1 MAHHRTARTV
11 LATLTLA
18 ALTATAAACTRDPGP
33 TASPTSTATAGP
45 TTPAATPT
53 LSEQDQNIADAQ
65 NAYLAYV
72 AAYDAAAQAG
82 FVNRDLTIAV
92 LEMTSGDAREEIVSL
107 QTAFE
112 QNGLIQTG
120 VTVVRSLEATDYTED
135 TSELGL
141 HGAQLRACVDLS
153 QVDTV
158 RDGVSTQPADQYTGP
173 RLVYVQMIR
182 QPSGWAVHET
192 DPRPE
197 ERC

>member
-1 MAHHRTARTV
+1 MTANPHRALLAALAATA
-11 LATLTLA
+11 LAATLT
-18 ALTATAAACTRDPGP
+18 ACTTRNDPLPPTPSPTVVRTTTPTP
-33 TASPTSTATAGP
+33 TA
-45 TTPAATPT
+45 T
-53 LSEQDQNIADAQ
+53 LSEQDQNIADAK
-65 NAYLAYV
+65 NAYLAYI

-92 LEMTSGDAREEIVSL
+92 LDLTSGDAREEIVSL
-107 QTAFE
+107 QAAFE
-112 QNGLIQTG
+112 QNALAQTG
-120 VTVVRSLEATDYTED
+120 VTVVRSIEATDYNED
-135 TSELGL
+135 TSGMGL
-141 HGAQLRACVDLS
+141 HGVKLRACVDLS
-153 QVDTV
+153 GVDTV

>member
-1 MAHHRTARTV
+1 MTTHRPTRAV
-11 LATLTLA
+11 LAAVAVA
-18 ALTATAAACTRDPGP
+18 ALTTTAAACTPTP
-33 TASPTSTATAGP
+33 TPTPTATTMATASPSS
-45 TTPAATPT
+45 TPT
-53 LSEQDQNIADAQ
+53 VTVSEQDQNIADAKA
-65 NAYLAYV
+65 AYLAYI

-92 LEMTSGDAREEIVSL
+92 LDLTSGDAREEIVSL
-107 QTAFE
+107 QAAFE
-112 QNGLIQTG
+112 QNALAQTG
-120 VTVVRSLEATDYTED
+120 VTVVRSIEATDYNED
-135 TSELGL
+135 TSGMGL
-141 HGAQLRACVDLS
+141 HGVKLRACVDLS
-153 QVDTV
+153 GVDTV